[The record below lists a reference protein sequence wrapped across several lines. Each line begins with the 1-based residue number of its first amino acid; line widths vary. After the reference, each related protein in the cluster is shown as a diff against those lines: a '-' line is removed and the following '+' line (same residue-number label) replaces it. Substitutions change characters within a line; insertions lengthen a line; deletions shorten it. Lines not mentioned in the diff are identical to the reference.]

1 MIPEIVAFARQSRPR
16 WRPIE
21 SPAVLQ
27 LSPPPEQSYR
37 TKSELV
43 YSTLRRAIMRCELGP
58 GTRLIIDDISEA
70 LGVSHIPVREA
81 LNLLQSEG
89 LVTVVPHSGAT
100 VAPVSPGDVTE
111 IFSIME
117 GLEIVATR
125 VAAERASP
133 EQLDLLAAMLPQLDA
148 AVTAQEPEAWAELN
162 IAFHREIA
170 AITGMPMLNE
180 MMNRVLDRWDRV
192 RRFVKVLPERMSE
205 AQQQHHDIV
214 RALQR
219 HDIATAQALATL
231 HNRGALGAYQSRFDA
246 NRQA

>member
-1 MIPEIVAFARQSRPR
+1 
-16 WRPIE
+16 
-21 SPAVLQ
+21 VLNLAQ
-27 LSPPPEQSYR
+27 PDGHAYR

-43 YSTLRRAIMRCELGP
+43 YATLRSAIMRCELEP
-58 GTRLIIDDISEA
+58 GTRLIIDDISES

-81 LNLLQSEG
+81 LNQLQSEG

-100 VAPVSPGDVTE
+100 VAPVSPDDVTE

-125 VAAERASP
+125 VAAEQASDA
-133 EQLDLLAAMLPQLDA
+133 DLARLASLLEPMDA
-148 AVTAQEPEAWAELN
+148 AVARQEPERWAELN

-170 AITGMPMLNE
+170 AITGMPMLKE

-192 RRFVKVLPERMSE
+192 RRYVRVLPDRLGE

-219 HDIATAQALATL
+219 HDVSTAQALATL
-231 HNRGALGAYQSRFDA
+231 HNRGALGAYQSRLDPDHS
-246 NRQA
+246 RERS

>member
-1 MIPEIVAFARQSRPR
+1 
-16 WRPIE
+16 
-21 SPAVLQ
+21 
-27 LSPPPEQSYR
+27 
-37 TKSELV
+37 
-43 YSTLRRAIMRCELGP
+43 
-58 GTRLIIDDISEA
+58 
-70 LGVSHIPVREA
+70 
-81 LNLLQSEG
+81 
-89 LVTVVPHSGAT
+89 
-100 VAPVSPGDVTE
+100 
-111 IFSIME
+111 
-117 GLEIVATR
+117 
-125 VAAERASP
+125 
-133 EQLDLLAAMLPQLDA
+133 MLPQLDA

>member
-1 MIPEIVAFARQSRPR
+1 MLHLA
-16 WRPIE
+16 
-21 SPAVLQ
+21 
-27 LSPPPEQSYR
+27 PPPERSYR

-43 YSTLRRAIMRCELGP
+43 YATLRSAIMRCEIEP
-58 GTRLIIDDISEA
+58 GTRLIIDDISES

-81 LNLLQSEG
+81 LNQLQSEG

-100 VAPVSPGDVTE
+100 VAPVSPGDVVE

-125 VAAERASP
+125 VAAERASAD
-133 EQLDLLAAMLPQLDA
+133 QLAKLEAMLPKLDA
-148 AVTAQEPEAWAELN
+148 AVTNQEPETWAELN
-162 IAFHREIA
+162 IEFHREIA
-170 AITGMPMLNE
+170 AITGMQMLTE

-192 RRFVKVLPERMSE
+192 RRYVRVLPHRMSE

-214 RALQR
+214 GALQR

-231 HNRGALGAYQSRFDA
+231 HNRGALGAYQSRFDDGGVA
-246 NRQA
+246 SVDSSPDGQRE

>member
-1 MIPEIVAFARQSRPR
+1 M
-16 WRPIE
+16 
-21 SPAVLQ
+21 LQ
-27 LSPPPEQSYR
+27 LAPPPEQPYR

-43 YSTLRRAIMRCELGP
+43 YATLRSAIMRCELAP
-58 GTRLIIDDISEA
+58 GTRLIIDDISES

-81 LNLLQSEG
+81 LNQLQSEG
-89 LVTVVPHSGAT
+89 LVTVIPHSGAT
-100 VAPVSPGDVTE
+100 VAPVSPGDVVE

-133 EQLDLLAAMLPQLDA
+133 EQLANLEAMLPKLDA
-148 AVTAQEPEAWAELN
+148 AAEDHEPETWAELN

-170 AITGMPMLNE
+170 AITGMPLLTE

-192 RRFVKVLPERMSE
+192 RRFVRVLPDRMTE
-205 AQQQHHDIV
+205 AQQQHRDIV
-214 RALQR
+214 GALKR

-231 HNRGALGAYQSRFDA
+231 HNRGALGAYQSRFDDSAVSAVESGSNA
-246 NRQA
+246 NQPTEEG